1 MEVGKGVHLFPY
13 GVYVEDVEAVILAD
27 LHIGF
32 EQVLE
37 ESGVHVP
44 VSQFPRMKGQIL
56 DAVERFRPEKVI
68 LAGDVKHEFSRAIAE
83 EWVEVLGLIREL
95 KSAVEEVRV
104 VRGNHDNFLIPILKK
119 EGVPLDDPYLLD
131 GGNLILHG
139 HKEVVLP
146 EAERIFMG
154 HVHPAISIRGD
165 LGEKVK
171 LRCLLKGRLWGSELY
186 VLPAISPYALGY
198 DLLEGEDSA
207 SPILAKADRG
217 ELEVYAVD
225 ERAGIAGLGRL
236 AELEALRGKFAAT
249 F

>member
-1 MEVGKGVHLFPY
+1 MKVGKGVHLFPY
-13 GVYVEDVEAVILAD
+13 GAYVEDIGAIILAD

-32 EQVLE
+32 EHVLE
-37 ESGVHVP
+37 ESGIHVP
-44 VSQFPRMKGQIL
+44 VSQFPKMERQIIE
-56 DAVERFRPEKVI
+56 AVEKFRPEKVI
-68 LAGDVKHEFSRAIAE
+68 LAGDVKHEFSKAIVE
-83 EWVEVLGLIREL
+83 EWVDVLKLVREL
-95 KSAVEEVRV
+95 KSTVKEVRV
-104 VRGNHDNFLIPILKK
+104 VRGNHDNFLLPILKK

-139 HKEVVLP
+139 HKEAILP
-146 EAERIFMG
+146 EAKRVFMG

-171 LRCLLKGRLWGSELY
+171 LRCLLKGRLWNSELY

-198 DLLEGEDSA
+198 DLLEGESSA

-217 ELEVYAVD
+217 GLNVYAVD
-225 ERAGIAGLGRL
+225 EKAGIANLGRL
-236 AELEALRGKFAAT
+236 AELEALRGKFVAT

>member
-1 MEVGKGVHLFPY
+1 MEVGEGVYLFPY
-13 GVYVEDVEAVILAD
+13 GVYVGDIDAVVLAD

-37 ESGVHVP
+37 ESGIHVP
-44 VSQFPRMKGQIL
+44 VSQFPKMKRQIFE
-56 DAVERFRPEKVI
+56 AIEKFRPKKVI
-68 LAGDVKHEFSRAIAE
+68 LAGDVKHEFSKAIVE
-83 EWVEVLGLIREL
+83 EWVEILELVREL
-95 KSAVEEVRV
+95 KSTAKEVRI

-119 EGVPLDDPYLLD
+119 EEVPLDDPYLLD

-139 HKEVVLP
+139 HKEVMLP
-146 EAERIFMG
+146 EAKRIFIG
-154 HVHPAISIRGD
+154 HIHPAISIRDD
-165 LGEKVK
+165 LAEKVK
-171 LRCLLKGRLWGSELY
+171 LRCLLKGRLWDAELY

-217 ELEVYAVD
+217 QLEVYVVD
-225 ERAGIAGLGRL
+225 ERAGMARLGRL
-236 AELEALRGKFAAT
+236 EELEALREKFVAT